1 MLKQIKFFLQENKI
15 DFLLLPNNDEFFSEY
30 LPESKRRIKAIT
42 GFNGSNAVVIFGV
55 KKSYFFTDS
64 RYILQAKNQLDLAEY
79 EIFDIANKPIITW
92 LESNLTEKKLALF
105 TKITSVDFVNEVEK
119 FASKNLQF
127 FDEIFI
133 DKFLINQN
141 LSPQSPQSLLSKIF
155 HCDEKISGLSDIKK
169 RAIIASKI
177 IGDAML
183 ITKSNELSWL
193 LNIRGFDF
201 EHSPLIFAYA
211 ILYKDSRIDLFIDE
225 KRIDGF
231 SLENVNFIPEE
242 QLESRLNFIK
252 KDYSSIDVNFNN
264 LNYFILKILQKNK
277 FNINNQKNII
287 LQFMMQKNPQ
297 EIYGAEMTHKLD
309 GLALTRFILWFKKN
323 INTQN
328 ITEFSAQNKLHEFR
342 KQNKNFI
349 CESFST
355 ISAFAKNGAIIH
367 YHCEEKFDNKIEGN
381 SLYLLDSGGQY
392 LGENFFGTTD
402 VTRTLL
408 VGNPT
413 LEMIA
418 NYTLVLKG
426 HIALARV
433 KFPRGITG
441 GNLDI
446 LARFHLWQ
454 VGLDYQHGTGHGVGS
469 FSCVHEGFCN
479 INLRNNT
486 QLLPNMILSNEPG
499 YYKEGHYGIRLENLQ
514 RVVEIDDKFLA
525 FKSLTLVAFEAE
537 LIDFKMLTY
546 PEKKWLKNYHQAI
559 LDEFLNQLSIDEKE
573 DLIRLCQAFIDL

>member
-42 GFNGSNAVVIFGV
+42 GFNGSNAVVIFGI

-92 LESNLTEKKLALF
+92 LESNLAEKKLALF

-133 DKFLINQN
+133 DKFLVNQN
-141 LSPQSPQSLLSKIF
+141 LFPQSPQSKQSKIF

-231 SLENVNFIPEE
+231 NLENVNFMPEE

-349 CESFST
+349 CESFAT

-367 YHCEEKFDNKIEGN
+367 YHCEEKTDNKIEGN

-573 DLIRLCQAFIDL
+573 DLIRLCQTFIDL